1 MLYLL
6 TVISERVGRTAFD
19 MDDIKDACKDW
30 KDGYKELEKFTN
42 ACKTEFAAADIAPK
56 TENGWLIPGAITVL
70 IGGASI
76 FINGLAGYLVAGA
89 LIGIPLMTVGIFCF
103 LMGNS
108 YVLTDHGQQMTGQCL
123 GLKRYMQGFSNF
135 KYRGVADLTL
145 WDCIWS
151 TLPYLA
157 YPTG

>member
-1 MLYLL
+1 
-6 TVISERVGRTAFD
+6 

-89 LIGIPLMTVGIFCF
+89 
-103 LMGNS
+103 S
-108 YVLTDHGQQMTGQCL
+108 
-123 GLKRYMQGFSNF
+123 
-135 KYRGVADLTL
+135 
-145 WDCIWS
+145 
-151 TLPYLA
+151 LA
-157 YPTG
+157 FP